1 MTQTVAT
8 ENHRFSLASGRSSTS
23 LDPSSHLDKQ
33 IIADGRM
40 IGFSFIVALITTQ
53 SNTALQNTTK
63 HTNQKNLA
71 IARFFVLFSM
81 TDYNSISVDHATII
95 I

>member
-1 MTQTVAT
+1 MIQTVASP
-8 ENHRFSLASGRSSTS
+8 R
-23 LDPSSHLDKQ
+23 LDKQ

-63 HTNQKNLA
+63 QTKHTNQKNLA

-81 TDYNSISVDHATII
+81 TDYNSISVDHATIVI
-95 I
+95 